1 MSATTEPL
9 AVEGTPKN
17 KAWIPFNQ
25 PAQVGPELAYVQDCF
40 ARKHLSGNGIYT
52 KRCEQFFEERF
63 GFQKALLTTS
73 CTDALEMAALLA
85 NIQPGDE
92 VIVPSYTFVSSAN
105 AFVLRGAKII
115 FADSEQQTPNIDV
128 TQLAGLIT
136 PKTKAI
142 VVVHYAGMA
151 CDMDALVA
159 LTTQH
164 GIFLIEDAAHA
175 IDATYQ
181 GKPLGRFGQL
191 ATFSF
196 HETKNLVCG
205 EGGLLAINDPSLIH
219 RAEVIR
225 EKGTDRMAFFRGEV
239 DKYTWQDVGSSF
251 LPADFVAAY
260 LWAQLENLEKIQAK
274 RLALWQLYHD
284 RLASAETQGWI
295 ERPRLPAG
303 ASNNAHMY
311 YLLCPSLAARTFL
324 IEQLQQANIQA
335 VFHYLPLHES
345 PFYQPHHDP
354 SRLLPNTM
362 RYADCLVR
370 LPLFYDLSLEQAN
383 RVADAV
389 LNGLAVWAA
398 YTA

>member
-1 MSATTEPL
+1 MSATTEHST
-9 AVEGTPKN
+9 AAETSTTAN
-17 KAWIPFNQ
+17 RIPFNQ
-25 PAQVGPELAYVQDCF
+25 PAQVGQELAYVQDCF

-63 GFQKALLTTS
+63 GFPKALLTTS
-73 CTDALEMAALLA
+73 CTDALEMAAILA

-115 FADSEQQTPNIDV
+115 FADSERQTPNIDV
-128 TQLAGLIT
+128 AQLAGLIT
-136 PKTKAI
+136 PRTKAV

-159 LTTQH
+159 LTNRH

-175 IDATYQ
+175 IEATYR

-205 EGGLLAINDPSLIH
+205 EGGLLAINDPGLIY

-225 EKGTDRMAFFRGEV
+225 EKGTDRQAFFRGEV

-251 LPADFVAAY
+251 LPADYVAAY
-260 LWAQLENLEKIQAK
+260 LWAQLENLENIQAK
-274 RLALWQLYHD
+274 RLAIWTLYHE
-284 RLASAETQGWI
+284 RLATAEAQGWI
-295 ERPRLPAG
+295 ERPKLPDC

-311 YLLCPSLAARTFL
+311 YLICPSIAARTFL
-324 IEQLQQANIQA
+324 IEQLKQAQIQA

-354 SRLLPNTM
+354 ARPLPNAL

-383 RVADAV
+383 RVASVV
-389 LNGLAVWAA
+389 LTALEAWAA
-398 YTA
+398 RPA